1 MIAEKS
7 VNCSLM
13 SLPPSPG
20 SDLPTCGPLEGLALM
35 YILKVNA
42 VYIVFAFRLKQNRIF
57 FKEQGDL
64 VVQNPSIRNKFERNL
79 MEKCPYECEQKYW
92 RSEVISSEV
101 EEKVA
106 SLFGAEKKDL
116 SIIEF
121 NHSNNKFVTTLFFE
135 SGFIVLINRLG
146 NRLDE
151 TSF

>member
-1 MIAEKS
+1 M
-7 VNCSLM
+7 
-13 SLPPSPG
+13 
-20 SDLPTCGPLEGLALM
+20 
-35 YILKVNA
+35 
-42 VYIVFAFRLKQNRIF
+42 
-57 FKEQGDL
+57 
-64 VVQNPSIRNKFERNL
+64 VQNPSIRNKFERNL

-146 NRLDE
+146 KRIEIKNF
-151 TSF
+151 SMCF

>member
-1 MIAEKS
+1 
-7 VNCSLM
+7 M
-13 SLPPSPG
+13 STLHCIGHKIIS
-20 SDLPTCGPLEGLALM
+20 
-35 YILKVNA
+35 I
-42 VYIVFAFRLKQNRIF
+42 
-57 FKEQGDL
+57 KEQGDL

-146 NRLDE
+146 EMILIGIPCDGNIG
-151 TSF
+151 